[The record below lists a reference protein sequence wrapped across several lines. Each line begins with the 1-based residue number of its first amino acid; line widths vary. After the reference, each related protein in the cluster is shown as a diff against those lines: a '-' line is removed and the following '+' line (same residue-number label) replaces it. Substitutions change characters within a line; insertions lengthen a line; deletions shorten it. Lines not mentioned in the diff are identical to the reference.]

1 MPLGY
6 PRNAGE
12 GGQGDPVSLRVACR
26 ACCWVACTSLGYPR
40 NAGEGGQGDS
50 VSLRVA
56 GFVEPAVLGESCL
69 GPELSHSSED

>member
-1 MPLGY
+1 MPWGY

-12 GGQGDPVSLRVACR
+12 GGQV
-26 ACCWVACTSLGYPR
+26 
-40 NAGEGGQGDS
+40 DS